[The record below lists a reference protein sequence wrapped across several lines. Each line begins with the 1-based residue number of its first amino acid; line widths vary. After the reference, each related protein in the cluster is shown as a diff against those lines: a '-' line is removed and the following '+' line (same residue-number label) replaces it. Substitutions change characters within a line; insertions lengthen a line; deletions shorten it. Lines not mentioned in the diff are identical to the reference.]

1 LEGTKTIDM
10 KRRTIIILVILL
22 ILVTGGLYAYK
33 KYMEKHPDY
42 ANKKPDYTLTASE
55 LIAAFDKDTAA
66 ARKMYIDKII
76 RVSGHV
82 MSADSTGSIELGEE
96 GNPSSVTLS
105 LDDVWHKKDYDKI
118 KVGTETVLQGLCS
131 GYQKSKADPDD
142 LLAGLGTTVELRSVG
157 VKEKK

>member
-1 LEGTKTIDM
+1 M
-10 KRRTIIILVILL
+10 KKRTIIILVILL
-22 ILVTGGLYAYK
+22 VIAGGGWYAYRM
-33 KYMEKHPDY
+33 YMEKHPDY

-66 ARKMYIDKII
+66 ARKMYVDKIV
-76 RVSGHV
+76 RVSGQV
-82 MSADSTGSIELGEE
+82 LRSDSTGSIELGEE

-105 LDDVWHKKDYDKI
+105 LDDVWHKDDYK
-118 KVGTETVLQGLCS
+118 KVKPGTQLSFQGLCS

-157 VKEKK
+157 VKDKK